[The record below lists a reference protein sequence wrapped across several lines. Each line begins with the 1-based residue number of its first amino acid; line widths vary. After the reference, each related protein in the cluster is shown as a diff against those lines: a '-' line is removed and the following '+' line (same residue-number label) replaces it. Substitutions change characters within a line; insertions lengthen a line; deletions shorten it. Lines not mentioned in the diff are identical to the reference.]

1 MRLTIKQGDNLVNE
15 LHFSRGPI
23 YIGRQV
29 GSQVFLS
36 DKAVSRQHTVLY
48 TTTEGKWVVE
58 DLDSANKTYL
68 NDEAVHKAEIK
79 NGDILKIANFRIEIH
94 MDESLKQGDGV
105 TLEDTL
111 HATLHEPQI
120 VLRHLDGADAP
131 LIKMQAQRGKDFSQ
145 AASAICKSLDTQELL
160 ITLLDLLFRQFKPFH
175 AWVGLRKNPS
185 EAIEVSKGREIS
197 GQGVKLEE
205 LILQQRINEIIHTP
219 RYILIPRLP
228 LQAESNNKVNSAII
242 APVMSENNCFGVVY
256 ADNSLDHEHYGQNDL
271 DYLILVSLMAGAF
284 IKNL

>member
-1 MRLTIKQGDNLVNE
+1 MRLTIKQGDRLINE

-29 GSQVFLS
+29 GSQIFLPN
-36 DKAVSRQHTVLY
+36 KAVSRQHTVLY
-48 TTTEGKWVVE
+48 TTTEGKWIVE

-68 NDEAVHKAEIK
+68 NDEAVHKAEVK
-79 NGDILKIANFRIEIH
+79 NGDILKIADFHIEIH
-94 MDESLKQGDGV
+94 MDEPLKQGDGI

-145 AASAICKSLDTQELL
+145 AASAICKSLDVQELL
-160 ITLLDLLFRQFKPFH
+160 VTLLDLLFRQFKPFH

-185 EAIEVSKGREIS
+185 GAIEVSKGREIS

-205 LILQQRINEIIHTP
+205 LILQQRVNEVMHTP
-219 RYILIPRLP
+219 RYILVPRLP
-228 LQAESNNKVNSAII
+228 LQAESDNKVNSAII

-284 IKNL
+284 IRNL